1 MDITK
6 LDIYQRLRDFNVPS
20 SLLDAIFDNEDDLK
34 VLINTWTELKDQGLS
49 GDEIAREV
57 AELIFKEL
65 DTSLDLD

>member
-20 SLLDAIFDNEDDLK
+20 SVLDAIFDNEDDLK